1 MKSFLL
7 VQIPFLCRVST
18 LSVLLLLFTKSY
30 LTLCNPMNS
39 GMPGL
44 PILHRLLE
52 LGQTHV
58 HWVSDAIHSSHPLST
73 PSPLALNLVASKIIL
88 SILQCNFA
96 VPECFI
102 FNYLLIFTLL
112 ITLNPL
118 LILGQLVNS
127 HFFTNF
133 LCAICSSV
141 FSWNYNMVEIR
152 TAHSQSVLHGFPIFY
167 PHLPSFLLL
176 SCMLHS
182 GWISLLI
189 Y

>member
-1 MKSFLL
+1 
-7 VQIPFLCRVST
+7 
-18 LSVLLLLFTKSY
+18 
-30 LTLCNPMNS
+30 MNS

-44 PILHRLLE
+44 PVLHRLLE

-133 LCAICSSV
+133 LCAICSAV
-141 FSWNYNMVEIR
+141 FSWNYNMIEIR

-167 PHLPSFLLL
+167 PTCLPFCCYLACCILGEFLF
-176 SCMLHS
+176 
-182 GWISLLI
+182 
-189 Y
+189 